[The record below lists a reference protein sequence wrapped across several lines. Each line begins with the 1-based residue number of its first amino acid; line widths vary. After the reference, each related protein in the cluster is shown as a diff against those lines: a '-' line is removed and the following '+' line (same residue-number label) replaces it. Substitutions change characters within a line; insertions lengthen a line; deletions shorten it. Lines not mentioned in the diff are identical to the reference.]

1 MLKIYFNPGC
11 SKCQMA
17 LQMLNEEG
25 EPYEAVNYLEH
36 PPSPGELKGL
46 TDYLGIKPE
55 ELVRKKEPL
64 FEREFAGKT
73 FTDSEWLELMSA
85 NPVLIE
91 RPIVIKDGK
100 AVIGRTPEKIL
111 TLLS

>member
-11 SKCQMA
+11 SKCQTA
-17 LQMLNEEG
+17 LQMLDDNG
-25 EPYEAVNYLEH
+25 EPFEAVNYLEH

-64 FEREFAGKT
+64 FESQFAGKT
-73 FTDSEWLELMSA
+73 FTDTEWLELMSA
-85 NPVLIE
+85 NPILIE

-100 AVIGRTPEKIL
+100 AVIGRPPEKIRS
-111 TLLS
+111 LLN